1 MGYKQHN
8 SPFNKLTSGF
18 TNPKRARNNFKPL
31 EFDTKGLDDIVNNT
45 ADGETVLKDDKPKDD
60 KKEKEGDGI
69 NADIVKEI
77 NLTEKGKKDLA
88 TAKNIKSRRKS
99 RNKLSK
105 DANKTLRK
113 LERGERK
120 NDLNKDEQGLL
131 NEYRNKKEYLD
142 KSDLGGKNVAETEES
157 FSEYYDA
164 GIENAKKEA
173 AEAKKEEE
181 RKAQENYEKNIKN
194 DPYYNMQNIGPN
206 LGNKSGGSGM
216 YKQNDMD
223 NKEIKYGTQHLRS
236 KGSAFPMVAQTPQ
249 VDAYGNPM
257 QPNRAG
263 RGAESNQ
270 LSNNPNIMQ
279 PDNKVANSAYN
290 ANQQFSNI
298 ASDAGQPHQMPYQAM
313 STAGNTPAYGQPSKE
328 LQGKQHNLPEHL
340 KAKIEDAPGMYDSDG
355 PASFKSLVSKLES
368 EGKSK
373 ESATKIAG
381 SVANAKMKGA
391 GSGPTAAQK
400 ARSKGPGMRG
410 DHAHTK
416 ITKGN
421 VKSAEKDDAAH
432 IDYLKRDINYD
443 AKHGGS
449 DKQMTNDEKHI
460 SKLAGDLKY
469 DNHTK
474 RKYDNTNSALS
485 MKMQS
490 PYKQIKYSHSFSDS
504 PLNMG
509 PFEEDEIPIN
519 TKTVAKDQS
528 SIKSVKKKKNGV
540 IVKGTGS
547 MGEKIKMKSK
557 HGKNKTKLKAKF

>member
-31 EFDTKGLDDIVNNT
+31 EFDTKGLDDIINNT

-60 KKEKEGDGI
+60 KKEKEGEGA

-77 NLTEKGKKDLA
+77 DLTEKGKKDLA

-142 KSDLGGKNVAETEES
+142 KSDLGGKNVAETEEG

-173 AEAKKEEE
+173 AEAKEKEERFKKEEDE
-181 RKAQENYEKNIKN
+181 RV
-194 DPYYNMQNIGPN
+194 MN
-206 LGNKSGGSGM
+206 LNQARQVGKGGTSM

-279 PDNKVANSAYN
+279 PDNKVANSTYN

-313 STAGNTPAYGQPSKE
+313 NTAGNTPAYGQPSKE

-340 KAKIEDAPGMYDSDG
+340 KAKIEAAPGMYDSDG

-400 ARSKGPGMRG
+400 ARSKGPGMHG

-474 RKYDNTNSALS
+474 RKYDNTDSALS

-490 PYKQIKYSHSFSDS
+490 PYKQIKYSHSFSES

-509 PFEEDEIPIN
+509 PFEENEIPMN
-519 TKTVAKDQS
+519 KKTVAQDQS
-528 SIKSVKKKKNGV
+528 SIKSVKKKNKGV
-540 IVKGTGS
+540 IVKGTGA

-557 HGKNKTKLKAKF
+557 HMKNKSKLSSKF